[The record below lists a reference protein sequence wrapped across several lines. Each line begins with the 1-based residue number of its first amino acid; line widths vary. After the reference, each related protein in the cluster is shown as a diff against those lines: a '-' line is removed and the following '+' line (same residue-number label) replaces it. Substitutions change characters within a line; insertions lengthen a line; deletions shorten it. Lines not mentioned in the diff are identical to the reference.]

1 MQPEKRVF
9 TATQQP
15 TSETAIDRSVW
26 RDLYLSLGDATEDG
40 GWTVRVYHK
49 PLVNWIWGGALLMAI
64 GGAFA
69 ISDRRYALA
78 KKKAVQAAEKPK
90 AVKVAATAASSAVE

>member
-1 MQPEKRVF
+1 M
-9 TATQQP
+9 
-15 TSETAIDRSVW
+15 
-26 RDLYLSLGDATEDG
+26 
-40 GWTVRVYHK
+40 RVYHK

-78 KKKAVQAAEKPK
+78 ARKSADEIKAARSTNIP
-90 AVKVAATAASSAVE
+90 ATAASSAVE